1 MKRRQFLKSSFLAA
15 GAGLM
20 GCAASVKQ
28 QPNFVLIF
36 VDDMGYGDMARTG
49 HPTIATPNLDRL
61 ADQGV
66 MMTQF
71 YSASSVCSPSRAA
84 LLTGRYPIRTGITRV
99 LFPHHDIGLPQTEKT
114 CATLLK
120 TKNYATACIGKWHL
134 GHLPEFLPTSHGF
147 DYYYGIPYSNDMDG
161 SGRPPIPLMRNTE
174 IIEQPCD
181 QTTLTKRYTQE
192 AVKFIQENQDGPF
205 FLYLAHTM
213 PHIPLFRSKA
223 FVGRSKRGLYGDVI
237 EEIDWSVGQVMAALE
252 QAGAEKN
259 TFLVFT
265 SDNGPWSHKK
275 QNGGSSGLLRGAK
288 ASTWEGGHR
297 EPFIA
302 RYPGVLPAGRMCT
315 EVGTTMDLFTTI
327 ITLAGI
333 PVPGDRPIDGKNI
346 LPVLQGTEKSP
357 HDKFYYYW
365 LEDLNAIR
373 SGKYKLH
380 FRKNIGGFQHGPCEP
395 YELYDLLVDPSEQ
408 YDLAAEMPDVVERLT
423 AEARAFDRKIKSLGE
438 SREILKKIT
447 GN

>member
-1 MKRRQFLKSSFLAA
+1 
-15 GAGLM
+15 M
-20 GCAASVKQ
+20 GCSVSGKR
-28 QPNFVLIF
+28 QPNVVLIF

-71 YSASSVCSPSRAA
+71 YSAAAVCSPSRAA

-99 LFPHHDIGLPQTEKT
+99 LFPHHKIGLPPAEKT

-147 DYYYGIPYSNDMDG
+147 DYYYGIPYSNDMYG
-161 SGRPPIPLMRNTE
+161 NSMPPIPLMRNTE

-181 QTTLTKRYTQE
+181 QTTLTKRYTE
-192 AVKFIQENQDGPF
+192 ESVKFIQENKNKPF

-213 PHIPLFRSKA
+213 PHIPLARSKE
-223 FVGRSKRGLYGDVI
+223 FEDRSKRGFYGDVI
-237 EEIDWSVGQVMAALE
+237 EEIDWSVGQIMETLK
-252 QAGAEKN
+252 QAGVEKN

-265 SDNGPWSHKK
+265 SDNGPWSHMK

-288 ASTWEGGHR
+288 ASTWEGGVR

-302 RYPGVLPAGRMCT
+302 RYPGVLPAGRVCT
-315 EVGTTMDLFTTI
+315 EVGTTMDLFASI
-327 ITLAGI
+327 LAMADI
-333 PVPGDRPIDGKNI
+333 PVPDDRPVDGKNI
-346 LPVLQGTEKSP
+346 IPVLQGTEKSP
-357 HDKFYYYW
+357 HEQFFYYW
-365 LEDLNAIR
+365 EETLNAIR

-380 FRKNIGGFQHGPCEP
+380 FRKNIGGFNHGPCDP

-408 YDLAAEMPDVVERLT
+408 YDLAADMPDVVERLT
-423 AEARAFDRKIKSLGE
+423 AEAREFDRKI
-438 SREILKKIT
+438 RELRENNETLERIKIWEQ
-447 GN
+447 